1 MKDIQAFSCR
11 CVSCLGRLDMLPRF
25 WWTARSKSL
34 RSSRQRS
41 GESFFETRSLDQFW
55 RLHNFLSP
63 GCGNGRRRER
73 LQCCPSWTGDPGVA
87 CLPQDCWR
95 GWGDWHIFILF
106 WLILILIILYLHPLL
121 TFWFLFMIHL
131 QSETRQYC
139 SLEAME
145 PVTSTS
151 IWNPTVSQAITSP
164 LYEIQVR
171 LCNQVLSQDGYL
183 VCSKDKKDKR

>member
-11 CVSCLGRLDMLPRF
+11 CVSCLDRLDMLPRF

-34 RSSRQRS
+34 RSNRQRL
-41 GESFFETRSLDQFW
+41 GESFFEKRSLDQFW
-55 RLHNFLSP
+55 RLHNFFCHQVVGMEEGESDYSVVHLGPETQGLPAFHRIVGEDEVTGISLSS
-63 GCGNGRRRER
+63 
-73 LQCCPSWTGDPGVA
+73 L
-87 CLPQDCWR
+87 
-95 GWGDWHIFILF
+95 DWI
-106 WLILILIILYLHPLL
+106 
-121 TFWFLFMIHL
+121 WFLLFMIHL

-171 LCNQVLSQDGYL
+171 LCDQV
-183 VCSKDKKDKR
+183 

>member
-41 GESFFETRSLDQFW
+41 GESFFETRSLDQFST
-55 RLHNFLSP
+55 LHNFLSP

-95 GWGDWHIFILF
+95 GWGGRQIFILF
-106 WLILILIILYLHPLL
+106 WLNVIFIIYDPFSVWVKAVLQPRSNG
-121 TFWFLFMIHL
+121 TSDFNEHL
-131 QSETRQYC
+131 ESHRV
-139 SLEAME
+139 
-145 PVTSTS
+145 PGNHVSTLWDS
-151 IWNPTVSQAITSP
+151 GDIV
-164 LYEIQVR
+164 
-171 LCNQVLSQDGYL
+171 
-183 VCSKDKKDKR
+183 

>member
-41 GESFFETRSLDQFW
+41 GESFFWNEIFGSILEITQFFCHQVVGMEEGESDYSVVHLGPETQGLPAFHRIVGEDEVTGISLSSFDW
-55 RLHNFLSP
+55 IWFL
-63 GCGNGRRRER
+63 
-73 LQCCPSWTGDPGVA
+73 
-87 CLPQDCWR
+87 
-95 GWGDWHIFILF
+95 
-106 WLILILIILYLHPLL
+106 
-121 TFWFLFMIHL
+121 LFMIHL

-171 LCNQVLSQDGYL
+171 LCNQVLSQEDYL
-183 VCSKDKKDKR
+183 VCSKNKR